1 MIEIILPSNFCLLL
15 FESAAFTV
23 LVQSQMAHFLL
34 VIFVFLSSTSGSHV
48 HKGDEL
54 DEGSPSKKVLVYFAD
69 LVLFTDFSKHKVIV
83 AFLV

>member
-1 MIEIILPSNFCLLL
+1 
-15 FESAAFTV
+15 
-23 LVQSQMAHFLL
+23 MAHFLL

-69 LVLFTDFSKHKVIV
+69 FAVLFTDFSKHKVIV